1 MVKFINLI
9 EKYKDMFKLKLNLKK
24 SKFYRRHREEITYL
38 LDLIRF
44 VVEYGILLNIIFF
57 AIIGFPITIINVVG
71 LGFGW
76 HFIRYEIP
84 KLLKEYKKSW
94 VS

>member
-9 EKYKDMFKLKLNLKK
+9 AEYRNMFKLKVRLKN
-24 SKFYRRHREEITYL
+24 SKFYRKHREEIAYL

-57 AIIGFPITIINVVG
+57 SILGFPITIINIVG